1 MIGAQIA
8 AKAEPLAHARP
19 LPCRELA
26 VHLAGVAFRWSARS
40 PFVLRIG
47 ELSVRAG
54 ERLFIHGPSGSG
66 KSTLLSLIGGVVTP
80 QEGLVSV
87 LGESIV
93 DLSGPQRDAF
103 RADHIGFVFQLFNL
117 IPYLSVVDNVILPCA
132 FSRRRRREADGA
144 GRSQRAE
151 ALRLLDRLSLADKT
165 LLTQRATDLSVGQQQ
180 RVAVARALIG
190 SPEIVIADEPTSA
203 LDLDLRRAFLEL
215 LMNECRDRQ
224 ATLIFVSHDLTL
236 RGLFDRALALTEI
249 SSAGSGLH

>member
-8 AKAEPLAHARP
+8 AQAEPPSDARP
-19 LPCRELA
+19 PLGCELA
-26 VHLAGVAFRWSARS
+26 LHLVGVAFRWSARS

-47 ELSVRAG
+47 ELSVHAG

-80 QEGLVSV
+80 QEGVVSV
-87 LGESIV
+87 LGESINR
-93 DLSGPQRDAF
+93 LSGPQRDAF

-144 GRSQRAE
+144 GRSPRAE
-151 ALRLLDRLSLADKT
+151 ALRLLDRLSLTDEA
-165 LLTQRATDLSVGQQQ
+165 LLMQRATDLSVGQQQ

-190 SPEIVIADEPTSA
+190 RPEIVIADEPTSA
-203 LDLDLRRAFLEL
+203 LDTDLRSAFLEL
-215 LMNECRDRQ
+215 LMNECRTRRT
-224 ATLIFVSHDLTL
+224 TLIFVSHDLAL

-249 SSAGSGLH
+249 SRADLAQH

>member
-1 MIGAQIA
+1 MIVAQ
-8 AKAEPLAHARP
+8 AEPLAHARP
-19 LPCRELA
+19 LPGREAA
-26 VHLAGVAFRWSARS
+26 VHLAGVAFRWGARS

-80 QEGLVSV
+80 QEGIVSV
-87 LGESIV
+87 LGENISR
-93 DLSGPQRDAF
+93 LSGPQRDAF

-132 FSRRRRREADGA
+132 FSRRRRLEADGT
-144 GRSQRAE
+144 GRSPRAE
-151 ALRLLDRLSLADKT
+151 ALRLLDRLSLADEA
-165 LLTQRATDLSVGQQQ
+165 LLVQRATDLSVGQQQ

-190 SPEIVIADEPTSA
+190 RPEIVIADEPTSA
-203 LDLDLRRAFLEL
+203 LDTDLRTAFLDL
-215 LMNECRDRQ
+215 LMNECRTRR
-224 ATLIFVSHDLTL
+224 ATLIFVSHDLAL

-249 SSAGSGLH
+249 SGAGSGRH

>member
-1 MIGAQIA
+1 MTGAPIA
-8 AKAEPLAHARP
+8 TLAEPPTRERA
-19 LPCRELA
+19 LPRDEPA
-26 VHLAGVAFRWSARS
+26 VRLEGVAFRWSDRS
-40 PFVLRIG
+40 AFVLRIE

-80 QEGLVSV
+80 QAGVVSV
-87 LGESIV
+87 LGENV
-93 DLSGPQRDAF
+93 GRLSGPHRDAF

-132 FSRRRRREADGA
+132 FSSRRRRKANGA
-144 GRSQRAE
+144 GQSPRGE
-151 ALRLLDRLSLADKT
+151 ALRLLDRLSLVDEE
-165 LLTQRATDLSVGQQQ
+165 LPMRRATDLSVGQQQ

-215 LMNECRDRQ
+215 LMSECQSRR

-236 RGLFDRALALTEI
+236 RGLFDRALALGET
-249 SSAGSGLH
+249 SGAGSGWR